1 MEKNNEEESKEWR
14 VVMATSRF
22 VMEDDIGA
30 NTGNDQVSSV
40 DTDGKM
46 PPDRVNWSAKALR
59 WELAWM
65 YSRDRRRSSTAT
77 VGGVNKREAEREK
90 VMGSHIMESSEGC
103 PLCVGIH
110 WRIMNTYIFL
120 KRVIRAFWG
129 RRGFFYLA
137 FVWYIVFFFFFF
149 HFHTY
154 LRFCFS
160 CIF

>member
-103 PLCVGIH
+103 PLWMRGNTLENYEHIHIFKKGYSGFLGQAWFLLFGICVVH
-110 WRIMNTYIFL
+110 C
-120 KRVIRAFWG
+120 
-129 RRGFFYLA
+129 
-137 FVWYIVFFFFFF
+137 FFFFFF
-149 HFHTY
+149 SFSY
-154 LRFCFS
+154 LFAILF
-160 CIF
+160 